1 MRLFLYKIAEEGN
14 SMRNFHLKNLWKA
27 GVILL
32 LLVAYVVFAY
42 GLSRH
47 QAYYD
52 PYSLSGNDK
61 ITFEKAKVASIDS
74 EEIKKDEKHP
84 ELLVG
89 SQNIT
94 ITLLTGTLQGKS
106 YHITNNLNYDTNYY
120 LKAEQ
125 TVIVSVS
132 VTGDGKT
139 VNINVNSPNRTPSLY
154 LMAAIFAVLL
164 CLIGGKNGFKSVIA
178 IAFTITSVVFVF
190 VPLLYNGVSPTAAV
204 MIFAAVTACVT
215 LLLVG
220 GVEWKSLIA
229 ILGTVGGVAVSAVI
243 ETIFN
248 GLTGTSGYTFA
259 DTDSLLAISSHSGL
273 KVSSLFFAAVIISSF
288 GAVMDVAISVASS
301 VNEVYLKNPNSG
313 AGTLFASGMN
323 VSRDMLGTMANTLI
337 LAFTG
342 SSLVV
347 LIQIYTYNMPY
358 YQVMNSNQ
366 ITAEI
371 IQALTGSCAVIMT
384 APAVSLLSAKLLPL
398 FGKAKTK
405 IQQVR

>member
-1 MRLFLYKIAEEGN
+1 MQNLHIK
-14 SMRNFHLKNLWKA
+14 SLWKA
-27 GVILL
+27 GVMLL
-32 LLVAYVVFAY
+32 LLTAYIVFAY

-61 ITFEKAKVASIDS
+61 ITFEKAKVVSIDS
-74 EEIKKDEKHP
+74 EAVKKDEKHP

-94 ITLLTGTLQGKS
+94 TNLLTGSLRGKS

-120 LKAEQ
+120 LKAGQ

-139 VNINVNSPNRTPSLY
+139 VNINVNSPNRTPYLY
-154 LMAAIFAVLL
+154 LMAIIFALML
-164 CLIGGKNGFKSVIA
+164 CLVGGRNGFKSVIA
-178 IAFTITSVVFVF
+178 IAFTITSVIFVF
-190 VPLLYNGVSPTAAV
+190 VPLLYRGIPPTIAV
-204 MIFAAVTACVT
+204 LIFAAVTACVT

-243 ETIFN
+243 EMIFN
-248 GLTGTSGYTFA
+248 ELTGTSGYTFA

-273 KVSSLFFAAVIISSF
+273 KVSSLFFAAVIISSL

-301 VNEVYLKNPNSG
+301 INEVYLKNPDGG
-313 AGTLFASGMN
+313 AKALFASGMS
-323 VSRDMLGTMANTLI
+323 VGRDMLGTMANTLI

-347 LIQIYTYNMPY
+347 LIQVYTYNMPY

-366 ITAEI
+366 IAAEI
-371 IQALTGSCAVIMT
+371 IQALTGSSAVILT
-384 APAVSLLSAKLLPL
+384 VPAVSLLSAKLLPL
-398 FGKAKTK
+398 FGKAK
-405 IQQVR
+405 INIE

>member
-1 MRLFLYKIAEEGN
+1 MRRKNTVLKLHI
-14 SMRNFHLKNLWKA
+14 RNVWKA
-27 GVILL
+27 AAMLVLL
-32 LLVAYVVFAY
+32 AAYIVLAY

-52 PYSLSGNDK
+52 PYNLAGKDQIS
-61 ITFEKAKVASIDS
+61 FEQAKVLSINS
-74 EEIKKDEKHP
+74 ETVRNDEKHP

-94 ITLLTGTLQGKS
+94 VTLLTGALRGRS
-106 YHITNNLNYDTNYY
+106 YRITNNLNYDTCYY
-120 LKAEQ
+120 LKARQ

-139 VNINVNSPNRTPSLY
+139 FDINVNSPNRTPYLY

-164 CLIGGKNGFKSVIA
+164 CVIGGRNGFKSVIA
-178 IAFTITSVVFVF
+178 IGFTITSVIFVF
-190 VPLLYNGVSPTAAV
+190 VPLLYRGVSPTVAV
-204 MIFAAVTACVT
+204 AIFAAVTACVT

-220 GVEWKSLIA
+220 GFAWKSFIA
-229 ILGTVGGVAVSAVI
+229 ILGTVGGVVVSSVI
-243 ETIFN
+243 ALIFN
-248 GLTGTSGYTFA
+248 ALTGTSGYTFA
-259 DTDSLLAISSHSGL
+259 DTESLLAISSHSGL
-273 KVSSLFFAAVIISSF
+273 KVSSLFFAAVIISSL

-301 VNEVYLKNPNSG
+301 VNEVYCKNPK
-313 AGTLFASGMN
+313 AGGRGLFTSGMN
-323 VSRDMLGTMANTLI
+323 VGRDMLGTMANTLI

-366 ITAEI
+366 IAAEI
-371 IQALTGSCAVIMT
+371 IQALTGSCAVILT
-384 APAVSLLSAKLLPL
+384 VPAVSFLSAKLLPL
-398 FGKAKTK
+398 FAKNGTETGNSVP
-405 IQQVR
+405 IHTA

>member
-1 MRLFLYKIAEEGN
+1 MQ
-14 SMRNFHLKNLWKA
+14 NFHIKSLWKA
-27 GVILL
+27 GVMLFLL
-32 LLVAYVVFAY
+32 AAYIAFAY

-47 QAYYD
+47 QAYYN
-52 PYSLSGNDK
+52 PYELAGNDK
-61 ITFEKAKVASIDS
+61 ISFEKAKVTSIDS
-74 EEIKKDEKHP
+74 EDIKKDEKHP

-89 SQNIT
+89 SQNVT
-94 ITLLTGTLQGKS
+94 MLLLTGTLQGKS
-106 YHITNNLNYDTNYY
+106 YQITNNLNYDTYYY
-120 LKAEQ
+120 LKAGQ
-125 TVIVSVS
+125 TVIVSAS

-139 VNINVNSPNRTPSLY
+139 VNINVNSPNRTPYLY
-154 LMAAIFAVLL
+154 LMAAIFAAML
-164 CLIGGKNGFKSVIA
+164 CLVGGKNGFKSVIA

-229 ILGTVGGVAVSAVI
+229 ILGTVGGVAVSAVM
-243 ETIFN
+243 EMTFN

-273 KVSSLFFAAVIISSF
+273 KIGSLFFAAVIISSL
-288 GAVMDVAISVASS
+288 GAVMDIAISVASS
-301 VNEVYLKNPNSG
+301 INEVYLKNPDGG
-313 AGTLFASGMN
+313 AKALFNSGMN
-323 VSRDMLGTMANTLI
+323 VGRDMLGTMANTLI

-366 ITAEI
+366 IAAEI
-371 IQALTGSCAVIMT
+371 IQALTGSSAVIIT
-384 APAVSLLSAKLLPL
+384 VPAVSLLSAKLLPL
-398 FGKAKTK
+398 FGKAK
-405 IQQVR
+405 INI

>member
-1 MRLFLYKIAEEGN
+1 
-14 SMRNFHLKNLWKA
+14 MRNIHIKSLWKA
-27 GVILL
+27 GAMLFLL
-32 LLVAYVVFAY
+32 IAYIAFAY

-61 ITFEKAKVASIDS
+61 ITFEKAKVGSVDS
-74 EEIKKDEKHP
+74 ETVKRDEKHP

-94 ITLLTGTLQGKS
+94 ITLLTGTLQGENYQIS
-106 YHITNNLNYDTNYY
+106 NNLNYDTNYY
-120 LKAEQ
+120 LKAGQ

-139 VNINVNSPNRTPSLY
+139 VNINVNSPNRTPYLY
-154 LMAAIFAVLL
+154 LMAVIFALLL
-164 CLIGGKNGFKSVIA
+164 CLVGGRNGFKSVIA
-178 IAFTITSVVFVF
+178 IAFTITSVIFVF
-190 VPLLYNGVSPTAAV
+190 VPLLYHGVSPTAAV
-204 MIFAAVTACVT
+204 VIFSAVTSCVT

-229 ILGTVGGVAVSAVI
+229 ILGTVGGVAVSAVL
-243 ETIFN
+243 EMIFN

-273 KVSSLFFAAVIISSF
+273 KVSSLFFAAVIISSL
-288 GAVMDVAISVASS
+288 GAVMDIAISVATSI
-301 VNEVYLKNPNSG
+301 NEVYLKDPG
-313 AGTLFASGMN
+313 AGAGALFASGMN
-323 VSRDMLGTMANTLI
+323 VGRDMLGTMANTLI

-347 LIQIYTYNMPY
+347 LIQVYTYNMPY

-366 ITAEI
+366 IAAEI
-371 IQALTGSCAVIMT
+371 IQALTGSSAVIMT
-384 APAVSLLSAKLLPL
+384 VPAVSLLSAKLLPL
-398 FGKAKTK
+398 FGKAKIK
-405 IQQVR
+405 IF